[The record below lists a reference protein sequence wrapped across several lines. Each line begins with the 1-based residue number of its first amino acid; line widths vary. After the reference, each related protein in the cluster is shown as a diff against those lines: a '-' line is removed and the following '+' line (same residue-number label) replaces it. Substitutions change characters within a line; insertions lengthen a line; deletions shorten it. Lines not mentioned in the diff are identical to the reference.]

1 MPMAESGLCI
11 GDALLNRS
19 PFLSVRR
26 LDHSRE
32 KNGAKREAYAE
43 NRTPNHDLFF
53 HRPTP
58 CATAD
63 PLQTRP
69 RGGQC
74 CRFGNEGAT
83 GTRTPF
89 PRGKVGSVSH
99 IVLHHRSAGRNS
111 PSDSMLRFTLGDF
124 YVLLRRKRGPPCA
137 RISTSRRDPLRHA
150 SPPFRPRAI
159 QRFAILSPNSSRFA
173 VRPHLG
179 EVLAENCEAIF
190 HSASRT
196 ALNSKHTRLPLDPDG
211 GH

>member
-11 GDALLNRS
+11 GDTLLNRS

-32 KNGAKREAYAE
+32 KNGAKCKAYAE

-74 CRFGNEGAT
+74 CRFGNEGAPVPVRHFREERSEAFPILYCIT
-83 GTRTPF
+83 AAGAVPRASLGALTRTPE
-89 PRGKVGSVSH
+89 
-99 IVLHHRSAGRNS
+99 
-111 PSDSMLRFTLGDF
+111 
-124 YVLLRRKRGPPCA
+124 
-137 RISTSRRDPLRHA
+137 SRAD
-150 SPPFRPRAI
+150 
-159 QRFAILSPNSSRFA
+159 
-173 VRPHLG
+173 G
-179 EVLAENCEAIF
+179 IF
-190 HSASRT
+190 
-196 ALNSKHTRLPLDPDG
+196 
-211 GH
+211 